1 MIKLMVFPFSVFL
14 FFSYQI
20 LSNVTINSLSII
32 NATVQDS
39 GDYACVA
46 EISGVSVSSNVARLT
61 VYGGYIQDDCL
72 DVNEHVP
79 HRNTYLIQYSECKK
93 TWRLLPTNLLHHT

>member
-1 MIKLMVFPFSVFL
+1 M
-14 FFSYQI
+14 
-20 LSNVTINSLSII
+20 
-32 NATVQDS
+32 QDS

-61 VYGGYIQDDCL
+61 VYGGYIQDDCR

-79 HRNTYLIQYSECKK
+79 YRKNAIQYSEYKK
-93 TWRLLPTNLLHHT
+93 TRRALPTILFYHTLR